1 MSITL
6 RTATPDDVPQIL
18 ALVRDLAAYEKM
30 PDEAKATP
38 EQLRRAL
45 FGDPARDG
53 KGAGL
58 AECVMGEVDGRV
70 EGIAFFFMNYST
82 WTGQPGLYL
91 EDLFVRPAARGRGL
105 GKALLSRV
113 AQIALERGF
122 TRVDWLVLDWNE
134 SAIGFYKSLGAVAL
148 DNWTIFRLADRPL
161 EQVAREG

>member
-58 AECVMGEVDGRV
+58 AECVMGEVDGKV
-70 EGIAFFFMNYST
+70 EGIAFFFMNFST

-91 EDLFVRPAARGRGL
+91 EDLFVRPTARGRGL

-122 TRVDWLVLDWNE
+122 TRVDWMVLDWNE

-148 DNWTIFRLADRPL
+148 DNWTVFRLADRPL